1 MKFYSNLAIIIRV
14 HAASS
19 FTGRCASW
27 LKSTWRTSYYTGS
40 YFPISNIIN
49 EIQAFF
55 WLHCRQEVE
64 SSLVIVLTHHYSV
77 TSITNIN
84 ELVTQLFLAW
94 PQLFGIMMSTWQV
107 WGPLL
112 LLQVPFSAFLYK
124 LLITSNGQITLSCY
138 QYRGLNSN
146 YHYSSIGLSNMPP
159 LLEKASISDKW
170 GPRHS
175 KLASRQVHQW
185 DGDEHHHRAAA
196 HHHWLD
202 DRCFLQLRH
211 WEVHLMIVPDLNFV

>member
-1 MKFYSNLAIIIRV
+1 MKFYSNLAKIIIV

-40 YFPISNIIN
+40 SFPISNIIN

-64 SSLVIVLTHHYSV
+64 SSLVIVLTHQYSV
-77 TSITNIN
+77 TSIPNIT
-84 ELVTQLFLAW
+84 ELVIQLFLAW

-112 LLQVPFSAFLYK
+112 LLQVPFFLHFTQSSDIK
-124 LLITSNGQITLSCY
+124 HPNTFMFSMLWISVQIVPIPST
-138 QYRGLNSN
+138 
-146 YHYSSIGLSNMPP
+146 IGLSNMQS
-159 LLEKASISDKW
+159 LLEEASICDKW
-170 GPRHS
+170 RPRHS
-175 KLASRQVHQW
+175 KLTARHVHRW

-196 HHHWLD
+196 HRHWLD
-202 DRCFLQLRH
+202 DRCFLQLWD
-211 WEVHLMIVPDLNFV
+211 WEVHLMIAPDIVFV